1 MGWRL
6 LADFV
11 VLLHLAVV
19 AFIVL
24 GGLLALRWPRAA
36 LVHVP
41 FAAWG
46 VAIELGQWIC
56 PLTPL
61 ENRLRR
67 LAGDGGYEGGFV
79 QHYLLP
85 VIYPAGLTPASGVAL
100 AALVLG
106 VNVAIYAFVVRRVRR
121 RSRQHVAGGA
131 RCSR

>member
-1 MGWRL
+1 VELGRDPDRRAGVWEL
-6 LADFV
+6 LADAV

-19 AFIVL
+19 AFIVF

-36 LVHVP
+36 MVHLP

-46 VAIELGQWIC
+46 IAIELGQWVC

-67 LAGDGGYEGGFV
+67 LAGEAGYEGGFV
-79 QHYLLP
+79 EHYVLP
-85 VIYPAGLTPASGVAL
+85 VLYPAGLTPRVSLVL

-106 VNVAIYAFVVRRVRR
+106 VNAAIYGAVVRLRR
-121 RSRQHVAGGA
+121 RR
-131 RCSR
+131 RR

>member
-1 MGWRL
+1 MWEV
-6 LADFV
+6 LADAV

-19 AFIVL
+19 VFIVL

-36 LVHVP
+36 MVHLP

-46 VAIELGQWIC
+46 IAIELGQWVC

-67 LAGDGGYEGGFV
+67 LAGEAGYEGGFV
-79 QHYLLP
+79 EHYVLP
-85 VIYPAGLTPASGVAL
+85 VLYPAGLTPRVSLVL

-106 VNVAIYAFVVRRVRR
+106 VNAAIYAAVVRLRR
-121 RSRQHVAGGA
+121 RR
-131 RCSR
+131 RP

>member
-1 MGWRL
+1 MWEV
-6 LADFV
+6 LADAV

-19 AFIVL
+19 AFIVF

-36 LVHVP
+36 MVHLP

-46 VAIELGQWIC
+46 IAIELGQWVC

-67 LAGDGGYEGGFV
+67 LAGEAGYEGGFV
-79 QHYLLP
+79 AHYVLP
-85 VIYPAGLTPASGVAL
+85 VLYPDGLTPRVSLVL

-106 VNVAIYAFVVRRVRR
+106 VNAVVYGAVLRLRR
-121 RSRQHVAGGA
+121 RRRLA
-131 RCSR
+131 